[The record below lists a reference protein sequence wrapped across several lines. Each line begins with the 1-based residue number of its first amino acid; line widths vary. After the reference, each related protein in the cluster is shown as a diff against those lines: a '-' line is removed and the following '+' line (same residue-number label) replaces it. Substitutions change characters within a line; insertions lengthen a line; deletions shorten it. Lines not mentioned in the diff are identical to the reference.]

1 MSVTRNDGSSDRR
14 ARAYIFSVIAV
25 GIAVAA
31 YSVYDLVRHPVELE
45 WLILVGLTV
54 VSGWATLRIPAIPI
68 SFSISDTFN
77 IGAALLFGPSAG
89 AITAALDGLVLSAR
103 MESSRRSIDRVLFN
117 MAAVTIALWVAAQV
131 FFAIEGNHPP
141 LDGALAALRLLA
153 SLLLF
158 GTLDFG
164 LNSGL
169 VAVAV
174 SFERRVSILAIWRE
188 HLAAVWLNYFG
199 GIFAAMLVILL
210 ARFSTLET
218 LILIA
223 PLPVLLYV
231 TFRHTLGRATDQID
245 HLAKVN
251 RVYVGAIEA
260 LAHAVDA
267 KDDVTHDHTRRVQD
281 RAVLLARA
289 LNVGDEGDIQA
300 IKAASLL
307 HDVGKLAIPEH
318 ILNKP
323 GRLSPAEYEIMKR
336 HAPIGADI
344 LSVIGFPFAVAP
356 IVRFHHENWDG
367 SGYPDGLAGDAIPVG
382 SRILAV
388 VDCFDALTSDRPY
401 RRKMEDREALQIL
414 SDRRGTMYDPRVV
427 DTFFAMHGS
436 GIDMVAVPPLAN
448 QPHSALQ
455 TPLRTGDGHQEVD
468 LQTFFDF
475 GRALAAPA
483 ARAELGEIVWRQ
495 FKTRLPASTLV
506 LYGYDHA
513 DDSIV
518 AMYEAEAER
527 FPVRTTRIPMGERLS
542 GWVAAT
548 GQAVVNSDARLD
560 LDEADRDQSALRSA
574 LAVPVIA
581 NGRSAG
587 VLSFYACEPNAFDDT
602 HRQLIAAASLVLA
615 PGMGEVADRGLN
627 CIAGESQNRTHV
639 FRI

>member
-1 MSVTRNDGSSDRR
+1 MSETRHDGSPGL
-14 ARAYIFSVIAV
+14 AAKAYVFSVIAV
-25 GIAVAA
+25 GAAVAA
-31 YSVYDLVRHPVELE
+31 YSAYDLTKHPVALE
-45 WLILVGLTV
+45 AMILVGLTLA
-54 VSGWATLRIPAIPI
+54 SGWATLRIPSMPI

-77 IGAALLFGPSAG
+77 IGAALLFGPAAG
-89 AITAALDGLVLSAR
+89 ALTAALDGLVLSAR
-103 MESSRRSIDRVLFN
+103 MESSRRTIDRVLFN
-117 MAAVTIALWVAAQV
+117 MAAVTISLWLAAQV

-141 LDGALAALRLLA
+141 LDGPLAALRLLA

-158 GTLDFG
+158 GAIDFG
-164 LNSGL
+164 LNSGI

-188 HLAAVWLNYFG
+188 HLSGVWLNYFG

-210 ARFSTLET
+210 GHFSTLET

-223 PLPVLLYV
+223 PLPVILYV
-231 TFRHTLGRATDQID
+231 TFRHALGRSTDQIE

-260 LAHAVDA
+260 LTRAVDA
-267 KDDVTHDHTRRVQD
+267 KDEVTHDHTRRVQD
-281 RAVLLARA
+281 RAVALARA
-289 LNVGDEGDIQA
+289 LDVGDDSEIQA

-323 GRLSPAEYEIMKR
+323 GRLTPAEYDIMKR

-344 LSVIGFPFAVAP
+344 LSVIGFPFEVAP
-356 IVRFHHENWDG
+356 IVRHHHENWDG

-401 RRKMEDREALQIL
+401 RPKMADREALQIL
-414 SDRRGTMYDPRVV
+414 SDRRGTMYDPHVI
-427 DTFFAMHGS
+427 DTFFTLFGS
-436 GIDMVAVPPLAN
+436 GIEMVPMPPPAEAM
-448 QPHSALQ
+448 HSALQ
-455 TPLRTGDGHQEVD
+455 TPLRAGEGHPELD

-483 ARAELGEIVWRQ
+483 SLAELGECVWRQ
-495 FKTRLPASTLV
+495 FRTRLPASAFV
-506 LYGYDHA
+506 LYSYDHA

-518 AMYEAEAER
+518 AVYDAGVSRLA
-527 FPVRTTRIPMGERLS
+527 VGTTRIALGERLS

-548 GQAVVNSDARLD
+548 GRAVVNSDARLD
-560 LDEADRDQSALRSA
+560 LDDADRDRSALRSA
-574 LAVPVIA
+574 LAVPVIV
-581 NGRSAG
+581 NGRAAG

-602 HRQLIAAASLVLA
+602 HQRLIEAASVALA
-615 PGMGEVADRGLN
+615 PEMMKLTSRRQPRLAD
-627 CIAGESQNRTHV
+627 AFHNRTLV
-639 FRI
+639 FKR